1 MVYHKENGTQVQKDE
16 QELQAI
22 IACQKGVSEAYRY
35 LVEKYQSRAYYG
47 ALIYTHNR
55 DDALDLS
62 QEAFYRAYKAIKRF
76 DPDKYFYTW
85 FYKILKNICLNYVRF
100 REVRQQNRQ
109 SMGDEKNFIDPG
121 STEQPDEL
129 FEKSEQT
136 QIIWQAIQGLD
147 EKSWEIILLKEFNDM
162 SYQEIA
168 EVLDIPLGS
177 VMSRLYYARRKLL
190 KELEWLND

>member
-1 MVYHKENGTQVQKDE
+1 MQKDE

-22 IACQKGVSEAYRY
+22 IACQKGKSEAYRY

-47 ALIYTHNR
+47 ALMYTRNR

-85 FYKILKNICLNYVRF
+85 FYKILKNVCLNYVRF
-100 REVRQQNRQ
+100 KEVRQPTWQ
-109 SMGDEKNFIDPG
+109 SREAANNHIDPG
-121 STEQPDEL
+121 SSDQPDEL

-136 QIIWQAIQGLD
+136 RIIWQAIQRLQ
-147 EKSWEIILLKEFNDM
+147 EKDREIILLKEFNDM
-162 SYQEIA
+162 SYKEIA
-168 EVLDIPLGS
+168 EVLDIPAGS
-177 VMSRLYYARRKLL
+177 VMSRLYYARKKLL
-190 KELEWLND
+190 KELEWLNE